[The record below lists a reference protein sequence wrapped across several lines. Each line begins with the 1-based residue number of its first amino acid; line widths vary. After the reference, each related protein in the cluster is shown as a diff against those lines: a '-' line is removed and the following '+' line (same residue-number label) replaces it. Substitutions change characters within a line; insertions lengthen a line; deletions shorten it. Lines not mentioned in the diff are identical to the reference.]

1 VIPSSDDDPEVI
13 RRQMEVQR
21 ASLAEKVEAL
31 EQKMVQTVQ
40 STLETV
46 QTAKDAVTE
55 TVETVKDTVQSS
67 VESVKDTFTS
77 SVESVKDSVHSSVES
92 VKDTLNVEHQ
102 VEQHPWAMFGGS
114 VVLGFLGGLLINKLT
129 EPNRRFPDHPQSLY
143 TGAESWSRPQP
154 SASSYAPSSSRFTG
168 STEAPAQ
175 QPAASSTPVQP
186 EHPWLAE
193 LSQTFAP
200 EIQKVKG
207 LAIGALVGAVRDLVA
222 QSVPEQFRPQLNE
235 VMDNMTTKLGG
246 EPVQPQ
252 FLDQLIP
259 GRHGEHHNGHQRAA
273 TEGMHS

>member
-21 ASLAEKVEAL
+21 TSLAEKVEAL

-207 LAIGALVGAVRDLVA
+207 LAIGAALGVVRDMVTRSL
-222 QSVPEQFRPQLNE
+222 PEPMKPQVSEMLN
-235 VMDNMTTKLGG
+235 NITTKLGG
-246 EPVQPQ
+246 QPIEGQ
-252 FLDQLIP
+252 VLDELMP
-259 GRHGEHHNGHQRAA
+259 GQQDAKNGHHAS
-273 TEGMHS
+273 EGTYRS